1 MAWPP
6 SVPGP
11 RSRGQVREAM
21 APGALL
27 RLAARHWHRAQCAHV
42 PGERGVE
49 RGEVNGDATARRAV
63 DAAHSSPELGWR
75 PHDVLW
81 DLLWFERFGADF
93 EPRGARPAWAQCAMR
108 WKERYLQALLLAL
121 AEGFVDAL
129 PQQRRS
135 DLRALLAEAVVS
147 ADCSGLRSVTDVGLQ
162 RLLLCCPRLRRL
174 DLASTPVSNAG
185 LRALHQCC
193 PRLCWLRL
201 SGTGVTQDGVYA
213 LLSRQPRLSI
223 VV

>member
-1 MAWPP
+1 
-6 SVPGP
+6 
-11 RSRGQVREAM
+11 
-21 APGALL
+21 
-27 RLAARHWHRAQCAHV
+27 
-42 PGERGVE
+42 
-49 RGEVNGDATARRAV
+49 
-63 DAAHSSPELGWR
+63 
-75 PHDVLW
+75 
-81 DLLWFERFGADF
+81 
-93 EPRGARPAWAQCAMR
+93 MR

>member
-1 MAWPP
+1 M
-6 SVPGP
+6 
-11 RSRGQVREAM
+11 
-21 APGALL
+21 
-27 RLAARHWHRAQCAHV
+27 
-42 PGERGVE
+42 
-49 RGEVNGDATARRAV
+49 NGDATARRAV
-63 DAAHSSPELGWR
+63 AAAHSSPELGWR

-162 RLLLCCPRLRRL
+162 RLLLCCPRLQRL